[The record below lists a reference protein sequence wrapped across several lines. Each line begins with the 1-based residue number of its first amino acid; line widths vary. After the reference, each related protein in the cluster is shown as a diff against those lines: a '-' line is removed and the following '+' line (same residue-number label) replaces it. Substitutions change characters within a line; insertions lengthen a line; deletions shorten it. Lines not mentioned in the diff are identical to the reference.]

1 MKILNGTSCKRCWYR
16 SPILAELMERR
27 KAARLV
33 KTATGEVLAKYIFH
47 CKGEPIG
54 DFRKAWAT
62 ACKLAGVS
70 ERLFHDLRRT
80 AVREM
85 LRAGVH
91 ETTARKISGH
101 KTASMLQRYNIQ
113 SETDI
118 REAMQLRETRIQTQ
132 QQDT

>member
-70 ERLFHDLRRT
+70 ERLFHDLTQNRSQRN
-80 AVREM
+80 AKSRC
-85 LRAGVH
+85 
-91 ETTARKISGH
+91 ARDHGAQNLWSQNRQH
-101 KTASMLQRYNIQ
+101 AAALQHP
-113 SETDI
+113 
-118 REAMQLRETRIQTQ
+118 
-132 QQDT
+132 

>member
-1 MKILNGTSCKRCWYR
+1 
-16 SPILAELMERR
+16 MERR

-132 QQDT
+132 QQDTRALAALPVKTLQ